1 MPVNFNESIRMHR
14 TQPVITICFTVLM
27 LASCNQNQAK
37 TKLTAV
43 ESDVLA
49 VHEQM
54 IEAAEALDTAK
65 MFQYILDSE
74 ETVIQNNGRI
84 ENRQQAMQSVSKS
97 FEDVR
102 KLQYHIEQRQV
113 AVLSPTMAEMT
124 VKGKSV
130 MVTDDNRVF
139 TTPFRQTL
147 RFVLTDGEWKIQ
159 YAHHVTED
167 N

>member
-1 MPVNFNESIRMHR
+1 
-14 TQPVITICFTVLM
+14 M
-27 LASCNQNQAK
+27 LASCNQNLSKSKMA
-37 TKLTAV
+37 AV
-43 ESDVLA
+43 ESEVLA

-54 IEAAEALDTAK
+54 IKAAEALDTEK

-74 ETVIQNNGRI
+74 ETVIQNNDRI

-97 FEDVR
+97 FEGVR

-124 VKGKSV
+124 GKGKSV
-130 MVTDDNRVF
+130 MITDDNRVI

-147 RFVLTDGEWKIQ
+147 RFVVTDDEWKIQ
-159 YAHHVTED
+159 YAHHITED

>member
-1 MPVNFNESIRMHR
+1 MHH
-14 TQPVITICFTVLM
+14 THPVIAICLAVLT
-27 LASCNQNQAK
+27 LAACNQNL
-37 TKLTAV
+37 TKPKMAAV
-43 ESDVLA
+43 ESEVLA

-54 IEAAEALDTAK
+54 IKAAEALDTEK

-74 ETVIQNNGRI
+74 ETVIQNNDRI

-97 FEDVR
+97 FEGVR
-102 KLQYHIEQRQV
+102 KLQYHIKQRQV
-113 AVLSPTMAEMT
+113 TVLSPTMAEMT

-130 MVTDDNRVF
+130 MITDDNRVF
-139 TTPFRQTL
+139 TTPFSQTL

>member
-1 MPVNFNESIRMHR
+1 MQRIYPIIATCLAVS
-14 TQPVITICFTVLM
+14 M
-27 LASCNQNQAK
+27 LASCNQNLKKSKMA
-37 TKLTAV
+37 AV
-43 ESDVLA
+43 ESEVLA
-49 VHEQM
+49 VHEKM
-54 IEAAEALDTAK
+54 IKAAEALDTEK

-74 ETVIQNNGRI
+74 ETVIQNNDRI

-97 FEDVR
+97 FEGVR
-102 KLQYHIEQRQV
+102 KLRYHIEQRQV

-130 MVTDDNRVF
+130 IITDDNRVF
-139 TTPFRQTL
+139 TTPFSQTL

-159 YAHHVTED
+159 YAIHITEE